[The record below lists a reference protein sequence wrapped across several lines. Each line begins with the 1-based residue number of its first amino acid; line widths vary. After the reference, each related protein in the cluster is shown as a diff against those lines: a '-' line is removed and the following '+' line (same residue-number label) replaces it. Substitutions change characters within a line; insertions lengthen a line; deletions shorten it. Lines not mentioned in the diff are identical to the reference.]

1 MASSNN
7 TDARM
12 PRRRLIT
19 LTVLVIA
26 LVVALAIGS
35 FTSAESRATPKFAL
49 DLEGG
54 TELILT
60 PQTTDGS
67 SITDEDVSQ
76 AIEIIRQRVDAQGV
90 AEAEI
95 SSQGGQN
102 IVVGLPGQPSEE
114 TLNLVRSSAIL
125 RMRPVLASGVPAP
138 LTDAVYEQAKKQKEG
153 QAKEG
158 EQGQANPDQAP
169 TSAAGT
175 LEQGATDTPVA
186 ASPSADAQAS
196 ASPSAEATPSDGA
209 SKPATEAKPLT
220 GAELEAAAKE
230 LADSNGD
237 GKISDEPAEHPADAS
252 DTAWITE
259 QTLYDFW
266 TLDCTAD
273 VQANSN
279 DDPAKPLVA
288 CSSQTDPTTGEIM
301 AQKFILG
308 PAEVEGTQIEQATA
322 GFDQA
327 GQPAVSL
334 RLNQEGADAFSAV
347 TGRLLN
353 LKSPRNQFAIVLDGK
368 VLSNPVPSVQIR
380 DGQAQI
386 TGGSLNAQN
395 ARTLAN
401 QLNFGSL
408 PLHFEVQSQQQ
419 ISATLGSESLRAGL
433 IAGLIGLI
441 LIVAYLM
448 WQYHALGVVAI
459 LSVVLATG
467 VSYLIVCLLSWTIG
481 YRLSMAGVVGLI
493 ISIGISADSFI
504 VYFERIRDEIR
515 DGRTLKS
522 ATERGWQRARR
533 TILAS
538 DSVNLL
544 AAVVLYFLAV
554 GSVRGFAFTL
564 GLTTILDL
572 IVAFWFTYPVM
583 KLLVRTK
590 FFGGGHRWSG
600 MSAELLGRSP
610 SYSGRG
616 HTRKKEEVA
625 TQAFVAAPA
634 SAAVVTEAENEVS
647 AAEADSELAA
657 ISAGPQGPSLAERR
671 AAKRRAELSAEGI
684 AVPEEADGVDV
695 AEDADASATTGS
707 DLATP
712 DEESDGKENA

>member
-1 MASSNN
+1 M
-7 TDARM
+7 
-12 PRRRLIT
+12 
-19 LTVLVIA
+19 
-26 LVVALAIGS
+26 
-35 FTSAESRATPKFAL
+35 
-49 DLEGG
+49 
-54 TELILT
+54 
-60 PQTTDGS
+60 
-67 SITDEDVSQ
+67 
-76 AIEIIRQRVDAQGV
+76 
-90 AEAEI
+90 
-95 SSQGGQN
+95 
-102 IVVGLPGQPSEE
+102 
-114 TLNLVRSSAIL
+114 
-125 RMRPVLASGVPAP
+125 
-138 LTDAVYEQAKKQKEG
+138 
-153 QAKEG
+153 
-158 EQGQANPDQAP
+158 
-169 TSAAGT
+169 
-175 LEQGATDTPVA
+175 
-186 ASPSADAQAS
+186 
-196 ASPSAEATPSDGA
+196 
-209 SKPATEAKPLT
+209 
-220 GAELEAAAKE
+220 
-230 LADSNGD
+230 
-237 GKISDEPAEHPADAS
+237 
-252 DTAWITE
+252 
-259 QTLYDFW
+259 
-266 TLDCTAD
+266 
-273 VQANSN
+273 
-279 DDPAKPLVA
+279 
-288 CSSQTDPTTGEIM
+288 
-301 AQKFILG
+301 
-308 PAEVEGTQIEQATA
+308 
-322 GFDQA
+322 
-327 GQPAVSL
+327 
-334 RLNQEGADAFSAV
+334 
-347 TGRLLN
+347 
-353 LKSPRNQFAIVLDGK
+353 LDGK

-610 SYSGRG
+610 SYRGRG
-616 HTRKKEEVA
+616 RTRQQEEVA
-625 TQAFVAAPA
+625 TQAAA
-634 SAAVVTEAENEVS
+634 SASVAVVTEADNEVS
-647 AAEADSELAA
+647 AVDADSQLAA

-671 AAKRRAELSAEGI
+671 AAQRRAELSAEGI
-684 AVPEEADGVDV
+684 AVPEEADGVDEAEE
-695 AEDADASATTGS
+695 AEDTDASATTGS